1 MSQFGN
7 LIRQKRESR
16 QMLLRHVAAALDVDT
31 ALVSKIERGE
41 KKAKREHVLALAD
54 ILTIDPDELL
64 ALWLAD
70 QLINLAADEPVAER
84 AFTIALNALKSE

>member
-1 MSQFGN
+1 
-7 LIRQKRESR
+7 
-16 QMLLRHVAAALDVDT
+16 MLLRHVAAALDVDT

>member
-1 MSQFGN
+1 
-7 LIRQKRESR
+7 
-16 QMLLRHVAAALDVDT
+16 MLLRHVAAALDVDT

-41 KKAKREHVLALAD
+41 KRAKREHVLALAG

-84 AFTIALNALKSE
+84 AFTIALKALKSE